1 MVARGRCASY
11 ATSPYSGSMPAK
23 STYVA
28 NVTVFDGN
36 RVKKRQGVLFGTEGI
51 EWIGAHTRP
60 PKEAPGAREVDG
72 AGKTLLPGLIDV
84 HVHLQFDGDADFEKE
99 ARDLTTPGF
108 AALKAMINA
117 QRNLDAGV
125 TTVRDLG
132 GMGGASI
139 DVARAVA
146 AGLVPGPRILAA
158 GRALTVTGGHGHSI
172 AFSREVDGPDAVRAA
187 VREEIR
193 AGATAIK
200 LIATGGVLTPG
211 IPATFSAFT
220 AEELEAGVREA
231 HERNLSVA
239 AHAIGAN
246 GIRAAV
252 LAGVDSIE
260 HCNQL
265 TAATAR
271 EMVARGAFRSP
282 TICAIRGI
290 LDHADRVA
298 SYAVEKARQIE
309 EDSKKSLRLAVRTGV
324 RPVCGTDAG
333 TPFNAHGNA
342 AQEVVYMVEWG
353 MAPLDALRA
362 ATANGADLLRLAD
375 VGTIEVGKRADLV
388 LVDGD
393 PVEDPRALLG
403 RKRVWRDGEP
413 I

>member
-1 MVARGRCASY
+1 
-11 ATSPYSGSMPAK
+11 MPAK
-23 STYVA
+23 ATYVA

-36 RVKKRQGVLFGTEGI
+36 RVRKRQGVLFGTDGI
-51 EWIGAHTRP
+51 EWIGPHSKSPRAAR
-60 PKEAPGAREVDG
+60 GAREVDG
-72 AGKTLLPGLIDV
+72 AEKTLLPGLIDV
-84 HVHLQFDGDADFEKE
+84 HVHLQFDGVADFEKE

-158 GRALTVTGGHGHSI
+158 GRALTVTGGHGHNI

-193 AGATAIK
+193 AGARAIK

-211 IPATFSAFT
+211 IPAAFSAFT

-246 GIRAAV
+246 GVRAAV

-271 EMVARGAFRSP
+271 EMVSRGTFRSP

-290 LDHADRVA
+290 LDHADQVA
-298 SYAVEKARQIE
+298 DYAVEKARSIE
-309 EDSKKSLRLAVRTGV
+309 EDSKMSLRLAVRTGV

-342 AQEVVYMVEWG
+342 PQEIVYMAEWG
-353 MAPLDALRA
+353 IAPLDALRA
-362 ATANGADLLRLAD
+362 ATANGAELLRLAD

-403 RKRVWRDGEP
+403 WKRVWRSGGP
-413 I
+413 V

>member
-1 MVARGRCASY
+1 M
-11 ATSPYSGSMPAK
+11 AK

-28 NVTVFDGN
+28 NVTVFDGKKV
-36 RVKKRQGVLFGTEGI
+36 RKRQGVLFGTEGI
-51 EWIGAHTRP
+51 EWVGAHPRS
-60 PKEAPGAREVDG
+60 PKGARDARAFEG
-72 AGKTLLPGLIDV
+72 EGKTVLPGLIDV
-84 HVHLQFDGDADFEKE
+84 HVHLQFDGEADFEKE
-99 ARDLTTPGF
+99 ARDPHHPRVRGAEGYGERQEESGRGCDHRARPG
-108 AALKAMINA
+108 
-117 QRNLDAGV
+117 R
-125 TTVRDLG
+125 
-132 GMGGASI
+132 MGGASI

-265 TAATAR
+265 NASTAR
-271 EMVARGAFRSP
+271 EMVARGTFRSP
-282 TICAIRGI
+282 TICAVRGI

-298 SYAVEKARQIE
+298 EYAVEKARAIE
-309 EDSKKSLRLAVRTGV
+309 EDSKKALRTAVRTGV

-333 TPFNAHGNA
+333 TPFNAHGSA
-342 AQEVVYMVEWG
+342 PREIVHMVEWG
-353 MAPLDALRA
+353 MPSLDALRA
-362 ATANGADLLRLAD
+362 ATANGAELLRLTD
-375 VGTIEVGKRADLV
+375 VGTIEPGKQADLL

-393 PVEDPRALLG
+393 PMEDPRTLLA
-403 RKRVWRDGEP
+403 RKRVWRAGRP
-413 I
+413 V

>member
-1 MVARGRCASY
+1 M
-11 ATSPYSGSMPAK
+11 AK
-23 STYVA
+23 ATYVA
-28 NVTVFDGN
+28 NVTVFDGRTVKAN
-36 RVKKRQGVLFGTEGI
+36 RGVLFGEEGI
-51 EWIGAHTRP
+51 AWVGAHARAP
-60 PKEAPGAREVDG
+60 REARAAREVDG
-72 AGKTLLPGLIDV
+72 AGGTLLPGLIDV
-84 HVHLQFDGDADFEKE
+84 HVHLQFDGSADFEKE
-99 ARDLTTPGF
+99 SRELTTPGH
-108 AALKAMINA
+108 AAIKAVVNA
-117 QRNLDAGV
+117 KRNLDAGV

-132 GMGGASI
+132 GLGGASI
-139 DVARAVA
+139 DLARAVA

-158 GRALTVTGGHGHSI
+158 GRALTVTGGHGHNI
-172 AFSREVDGPDAVRAA
+172 AFSREVDGADAVRAA

-271 EMVARGAFRSP
+271 QMVERGTVRSP

-290 LDHADRVA
+290 VEHADRVPA
-298 SYAVEKARQIE
+298 YAVDKAREIE
-309 EDSKKSLRLAVRTGV
+309 ADSRASHRTAIRTGV
-324 RPVCGTDAG
+324 RHACGTDAG
-333 TPFNAHGNA
+333 TPFNRHGSA
-342 AQEVVYMVEWG
+342 PQEVVSMVEWG
-353 MAPLDALRA
+353 MRPLNALRA
-362 ATANGADLLRLAD
+362 ATWNGASLLRLDD
-375 VGTIEVGKRADLV
+375 VGAIEPGKRADLL
-388 LVDGD
+388 LVGGD
-393 PVEDPRALLG
+393 PVQDPRTLLG
-403 RKRVWRDGEP
+403 RKRIWRDGRP
-413 I
+413 V

>member
-1 MVARGRCASY
+1 M
-11 ATSPYSGSMPAK
+11 AK

-28 NVTVFDGN
+28 NVTVFDGKKV
-36 RVKKRQGVLFGTEGI
+36 RKRQGVLFGTEGI
-51 EWIGAHTRP
+51 EWVGAHPRS
-60 PKEAPGAREVDG
+60 PKGARDARAFEG
-72 AGKTLLPGLIDV
+72 EGKTVLPGLIDV
-84 HVHLQFDGDADFEKE
+84 HVHLQFDGEADFEKE

-108 AALKAMINA
+108 AALKAMVNA
-117 QRNLDAGV
+117 KRNLDAGV

-172 AFSREVDGPDAVRAA
+172 AFSREVA

-193 AGATAIK
+193 AGATVIK

-265 TAATAR
+265 NASTAR
-271 EMVARGAFRSP
+271 EMVARGTFRSP
-282 TICAIRGI
+282 TICAVRGI

-298 SYAVEKARQIE
+298 EYAVEKARAIE
-309 EDSKKSLRLAVRTGV
+309 EDSKKALRTAVRTGV

-333 TPFNAHGNA
+333 TPFNAHGSA
-342 AQEVVYMVEWG
+342 PREIVHMVEWG
-353 MAPLDALRA
+353 MPSLDALRA
-362 ATANGADLLRLAD
+362 ATANGAELLRLTD
-375 VGTIEVGKRADLV
+375 VGTIEPGKQADLL

-393 PVEDPRALLG
+393 PMEDPRTLLA
-403 RKRVWRDGEP
+403 RKRVWRAGRP
-413 I
+413 V

>member
-1 MVARGRCASY
+1 
-11 ATSPYSGSMPAK
+11 MPVMAK

-28 NVTVFDGN
+28 NVTVFDG
-36 RVKKRQGVLFGTEGI
+36 RVVKRRQGVLFGAEGI
-51 EWIGAHTRP
+51 EWVGTHARP
-60 PKEAPGAREVDG
+60 PKEARSAREVDG
-72 AGKTLLPGLIDV
+72 ASKTLLPGLIDV

-108 AALKAMINA
+108 AAIKAVGNA
-117 QRNLDAGV
+117 KRHLDAGV

-146 AGLVPGPRILAA
+146 AGLIPGPRILAA
-158 GRALTVTGGHGHSI
+158 GHALTVTGGHGHNI

-193 AGATAIK
+193 AGAAAIK

-211 IPATFSAFT
+211 IPATFTAFT
-220 AEELEAGVREA
+220 SEELEAGVREA
-231 HERNLSVA
+231 HERNLPVA

-265 TAATAR
+265 SAATAR
-271 EMVARGAFRSP
+271 EMEARGTFRSP
-282 TICAIRGI
+282 TICAVRGI
-290 LDHADRVA
+290 LDHADDVA
-298 SYAVEKARQIE
+298 GYAVEKARQIE
-309 EDSKKSLRLAVRTGV
+309 TDSKRSHRTAMRAGV

-333 TPFNAHGNA
+333 TPFNPHGNA
-342 AQEVVYMVEWG
+342 PQEIAYMVEWG

-362 ATANGADLLRLAD
+362 ATANGAELLRLTD
-375 VGTIEVGKRADLV
+375 VGTIEPGKRADLV

-393 PVEDPRALLG
+393 PVEDPRTLSAG
-403 RKRVWRDGEP
+403 RRVWQGGAP
-413 I
+413 V